1 MNLCRQMAAV
11 MAAVALA
18 GLTSV
23 VMPAPTA
30 AAAGADAAPP
40 TPGAAQTP
48 AASTTGRARIGLVLS
63 GGGARGAAHVGVIR
77 ALEQLHVPIDAVAG
91 TSMGAVVGGLY
102 AAGLSGDEIE
112 EVFRRLE
119 WQELFRDRAPRRD
132 LVYRR
137 KQDDRGILAPGAL
150 GVRPGEGVVLPMGLV
165 QGQKITQAL
174 RAATLR
180 VGAVDDFDRLPTPF
194 RALATDLESGEPV
207 VLRSGDLATVL
218 RASMSAPGVLAPVEI
233 GGRLLV
239 DGGLVDNLP
248 VRLAR
253 EMNVDVLI
261 VVDVSFPLAQRG
273 DLQSPLDVT
282 NQMIAIMVRR
292 GTTNSRALLRAQDVL
307 IEPDLGSMTSLD
319 FDRVPMVMASGETT
333 TLAARHKLESL
344 SLDEGDWQRYVAAR
358 TPAPQPP
365 QTPAFVRAGEH
376 SQEDAAR
383 IAAVFGDLAQ
393 KPLDPHE
400 LQRRANREYGLDRYE
415 AVDYRLVRAGDAEG
429 VELDLRRKSWG
440 PNYLRL
446 GLGVESDYDGGSRA
460 NAAAQLLMTDLNAY
474 DADLLLQAQI
484 GEEPGFFAE
493 YFQPLSLRSD
503 FFFAPSL
510 RHEFMTRQVIDDGHQ
525 VARYRI
531 RETSAAFAIGA
542 ELSNWGEVRL
552 GVRRGDGSTHVL
564 VGDPTLPV
572 DNFDL
577 GGAYLEFGYDRLD
590 SAYFPKRGQA
600 FRARWLA
607 DRESLG
613 ASVDA
618 DVVEASWQL
627 ARSANR
633 YSLVLSLD
641 GGSALDDRV
650 NSPRDLFTLGGLFE
664 LSGLPRDTLT
674 GTQYGLARAMLYRR
688 VSSGGTGLFEY
699 PAYMGFSIEAGNVWQ
714 TRDDVDL
721 GELEMG
727 GSLFLGADSPFG
739 PIYLAAGLA
748 ENGEQAFYLMLGKT
762 F

>member
-1 MNLCRQMAAV
+1 MAAV
-11 MAAVALA
+11 MAAVTLA
-18 GLTSV
+18 GLTSLV
-23 VMPAPTA
+23 LPAQT
-30 AAAGADAAPP
+30 AAGADAEPVPSVPAVAQIAPS
-40 TPGAAQTP
+40 TP
-48 AASTTGRARIGLVLS
+48 TGRARIGLVLS

-77 ALEQLHVPIDAVAG
+77 ALEQLRVPIDAVAG

-102 AAGLSGDEIE
+102 AAGLNGDEIE

-180 VGAVDDFDRLPTPF
+180 VGTVEDFDRLPTPF
-194 RALATDLESGEPV
+194 RALATDLETGEAV

-273 DLQSPLDVT
+273 ELQSPLDVT

-307 IEPDLGSMTSLD
+307 IEPDLGGMTSLE
-319 FDRVPMVMASGETT
+319 FDRVPTVMASGETT
-333 TLAARHKLESL
+333 TLAERRKLESL

-358 TPAPQPP
+358 TLPSQPP
-365 QTPAFVRAGEH
+365 QTPAFVRAGER

-383 IAAVFGDLAQ
+383 IAAVFGDLAR

-429 VELDLRRKSWG
+429 IELDLRRKSWG
-440 PNYLRL
+440 PNFLRL
-446 GLGVESDYDGGSRA
+446 GLSVESDYDHGSRA
-460 NAAAQLLMTDLNAY
+460 NAAAQLLVTDLNAY
-474 DADLLLQAQI
+474 DADLLLQVQI
-484 GEEPGFFAE
+484 GEEPAFFAE

-510 RHEFMTRQVIDDGHQ
+510 RHEYTTRQVIDDGHQ

-531 RETSAAFAIGA
+531 RETSAAFAVGA

-572 DNFDL
+572 GDFEL

-627 ARSANR
+627 ARSADR
-633 YSLVLSLD
+633 YSAVLSLD
-641 GGSALDDRV
+641 AGSALDERV

-664 LSGLPRDTLT
+664 LSGLPRDTLS
-674 GTQYGLARAMLYRR
+674 GTQYGLARAMVYRR

-699 PAYMGFSIEAGNVWQ
+699 PAYIGFSIEAGNVWQ
-714 TRDDVDL
+714 TRDDVDM
-721 GELEMG
+721 GDLEMG

-739 PIYLAAGLA
+739 PVYLAAGLA